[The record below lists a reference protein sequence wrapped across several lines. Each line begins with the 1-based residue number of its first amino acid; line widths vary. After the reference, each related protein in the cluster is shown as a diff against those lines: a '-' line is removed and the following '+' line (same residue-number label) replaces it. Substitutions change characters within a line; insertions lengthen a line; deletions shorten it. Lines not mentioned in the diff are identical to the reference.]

1 MAGDII
7 HAGIKFNRPA
17 EKYMKFDF
25 DAETLEL
32 DVYLTGIMEGSEVII
47 KGTISEWAPVVQEG

>member
-7 HAGIKFNRPA
+7 HAGLRFNGPV

-25 DAETLEL
+25 DAETFEL
-32 DVYLTGIMEGSEVII
+32 DVYLTGIVEGSEVTI
-47 KGTISEWAPVVQEG
+47 KGTILEWDPVVQEG

>member
-7 HAGIKFNRPA
+7 HAGIRFNGPA

-25 DAETLEL
+25 DAETFEL
-32 DVYLTGIMEGSEVII
+32 DVYLTRILEGSEVTI
-47 KGTISEWAPVVQEG
+47 KGTISGWIPVVQEG